1 MKKNEETYK
10 TIFNNL
16 PDIYYETDINGIIE
30 CISPSIKKYT
40 EYRQNECI
48 GKSINFLFKGNK
60 YKGLFQKMLLSK
72 NSVSNYEMRLTDKN
86 GKVHHT
92 LVSANIIKDTNG
104 NIINISGLIKDIC
117 DLKAITDELYQFATF
132 DELTGVYNRRVGME
146 FLKQELK
153 KMRRGKTFLSI
164 CYIDINDLKIV
175 NDNFGHEA
183 GDNLILAIVEDIK
196 LAMRESDILSR
207 IGGDEFLLVF
217 PDCKLSE
224 VKTIWR
230 RIQKSMR
237 DRNKKP
243 DAEYNI
249 SASYGF
255 AETNSENILYIDELI
270 QIADRKMYAHKR
282 RTKIENHNKSTFKVQ

>member
-1 MKKNEETYK
+1 MKKSEEIYK

-30 CISPSIKKYT
+30 CISPSIKKNTGY
-40 EYRQNECI
+40 EQKECI

-60 YKGLFQKMLLSK
+60 YRGLYQKLLMSK
-72 NSVSNYEMRLTDKN
+72 NAVSNYEMKLTDKN
-86 GKVHHT
+86 GKVHQT
-92 LVSANIIKDTNG
+92 LVSANTIKDTNG
-104 NIINISGLIKDIC
+104 NIFKISGLIKDIC
-117 DLKAITDELYQFATF
+117 DFKVITDELYQFATF

-153 KMRRGKTFLSI
+153 KIRRDQTYLSI

-196 LAMRESDILSR
+196 SAMRESDILSR

-224 VKTIWR
+224 VKSIWKR
-230 RIQKSMR
+230 VQTSIKE
-237 DRNKKP
+237 RNNNP
-243 DAEYNI
+243 EAEYNI

-270 QIADRKMYAHKR
+270 QIADKKMYAHKR
-282 RTKIENHNKSTFKVQ
+282 RTKIEKLNNS